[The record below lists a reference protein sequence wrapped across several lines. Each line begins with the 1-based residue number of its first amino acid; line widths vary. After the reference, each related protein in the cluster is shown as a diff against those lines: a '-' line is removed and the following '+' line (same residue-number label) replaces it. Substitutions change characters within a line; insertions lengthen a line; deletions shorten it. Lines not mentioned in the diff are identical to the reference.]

1 MPALNAPVR
10 KITISL
16 PVELVEFADRL
27 AEQLRLS
34 RSQIMSRALAQAR
47 ATEEERL
54 AAEGYRFYAQEA
66 EEFAAASSR
75 AAAEA
80 VGYAG

>member
-1 MPALNAPVR
+1 MSVLNIPVR

-16 PVELVEFADRL
+16 PTELVDFADRL

-34 RSQIMSRALAQAR
+34 RSQIISRALAQVR
-47 ATEEERL
+47 AIEEERL
-54 AAEGYRFYAQEA
+54 GAEGYRFYAQEA

-75 AAAEA
+75 AIAEA